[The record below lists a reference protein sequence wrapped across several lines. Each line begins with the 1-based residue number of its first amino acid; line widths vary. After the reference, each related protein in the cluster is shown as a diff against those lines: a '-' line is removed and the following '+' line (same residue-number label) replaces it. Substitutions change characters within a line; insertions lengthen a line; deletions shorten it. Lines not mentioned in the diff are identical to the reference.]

1 MGDDGDMQS
10 MHLTMQQVTP
20 TMVAAIAG
28 WLMVRAG
35 AGKKMIALRT
45 PSRCAACG
53 RRRTRRGCDC
63 TDVS

>member
-1 MGDDGDMQS
+1 MHSMQ
-10 MHLTMQQVTP
+10 LTMQQTTP
-20 TMVAAIAG
+20 AMVAAIAG

-35 AGKKMIALRT
+35 TGKNMLALRA

-53 RRRTRRGCDC
+53 RRRNRRGCDC